1 MYADGATKID
11 MFTSFIVMNTKNYYE
26 ALNQNVTSLLSYRN
40 EKRTCMADPLAG

>member
-26 ALNQNVTSLLSYRN
+26 ALNQNFSLTAMKKER
-40 EKRTCMADPLAG
+40 A